1 MRCSNA
7 SVSLFGSAIVLLLT
21 LPACTTKGTIK
32 ATTDPTTDI
41 LSSTSGKTWFT
52 EDGLV
57 KDEFKVDA
65 FTAWNFENVKQDMA
79 QGQGEYLTSLGSLLG
94 VPQDR
99 RAAFFQLTREK
110 YPQLVPTDRT
120 TPAELV
126 AALQSEMAADPRLT
140 GAPAGR

>member
-1 MRCSNA
+1 MRFPNTLSPL
-7 SVSLFGSAIVLLLT
+7 LFSAVVLMLI

-41 LSSTSGKTWFT
+41 LSSTSGAAWFT
-52 EDGLV
+52 EDGIV
-57 KDEFKVDA
+57 KDEFKVVA
-65 FTAWNFENVKQDMA
+65 FTAFNFENVKQDMA

-94 VPQDR
+94 VPEERQ
-99 RAAFFQLTREK
+99 ATFFQLAREK

-126 AALQSEMAADPRLT
+126 TALHSELAADPLLT
-140 GAPAGR
+140 GNPASN

>member
-1 MRCSNA
+1 MRSSNA
-7 SVSLFGSAIVLLLT
+7 LSALLYSAFVLALT

-41 LSSTSGKTWFT
+41 LSSTSGRAWFT

-57 KDEFKVDA
+57 KDEFKVEA
-65 FTAWNFENVKQDMA
+65 FTTLNFDNLKQDMA

-94 VPQDR
+94 VPENR
-99 RAAFFQLTREK
+99 RATFFQLAREK

-126 AALQSEMAADPRLT
+126 AALRGELTAAPRLT
-140 GAPAGR
+140 ENQARN